1 MHPLEP
7 LSAEEIKAAA
17 ALVKDGGH
25 LGDRGR
31 FSSITLVEPPKGD
44 GRTSDRQAVALVYD
58 RASAEARSVGGSLTN
73 GAVVSSTGIPWSQP
87 AYPLEEMA
95 EWLGEERT

>member
-44 GRTSDRQAVALVYD
+44 GRTSERQAVM
-58 RASAEARSVGGSLTN
+58 RPQFRSLTSMN
-73 GAVVSSTGIPWSQP
+73 CGFVRMISARRSKSSCG
-87 AYPLEEMA
+87 
-95 EWLGEERT
+95 